1 MSLDDYFTDMR
12 NKTMDKLTPQNAEQ
26 EHMVQ
31 ILLAKMQG
39 IEVEFY
45 AYHCEK
51 WISSVAR
58 DIDLDTN
65 YRIKSH
71 ELPITKEMWAMID
84 KKWKWAAMDEDGE
97 VYFYTKNPSSDNCLW
112 RYDFGKYRGCVL
124 AIDTDRIDW
133 RKSLTKRPE
142 GV

>member
-1 MSLDDYFTDMR
+1 
-12 NKTMDKLTPQNAEQ
+12 MDKLKPQDAEQ

-39 IEVEFY
+39 IEVELY
-45 AYHCEK
+45 DRIGKE
-51 WISSVAR
+51 WITSATSAVYVN
-58 DIDLDTN
+58 TN

-71 ELPITKEMWAMID
+71 ELPITREMWAMID
-84 KKWKWAAMDEDGE
+84 KEWKWAAMDKDG
-97 VYFYTKNPSSDNCLW
+97 VIYFYKDEPCIFADN
-112 RYDFGKYRGCVL
+112 DFWFPGDDSYHESIL
-124 AIDTDRIDW
+124 AINTDGIDW